1 MNHLST
7 IPSFVSAVGRQADR
21 IFLICLILVTST
33 ITAYWPVVTF
43 IFVNYADPD
52 YVTSNS
58 HMLGGL
64 NWRGV
69 VWAFHSSFTYNWHSV
84 TWLSHRLD
92 VEMFGLSAGAAHLV
106 NLLLHTANVLLLFL
120 VLRRLS
126 GGNRTETHYS
136 LAQAF
141 FFMGRLDDAAL
152 QFKDVLSLSPDN
164 PKVHLELGD
173 VLARL
178 GKPTE
183 AAAEFREALRLKS
196 DFPEAERALNELEPS
211 LPK

>member
-106 NLLLHTANVLLLFL
+106 NFLLHTANVLLLFL

-136 LAQAF
+136 LAQVFSSWGDWMTRRCNSKMFYLFRRIIPRFIWNWAMCWRGLVNQRKPPLNF
-141 FFMGRLDDAAL
+141 VKLCGSRAISRRL
-152 QFKDVLSLSPDN
+152 N
-164 PKVHLELGD
+164 
-173 VLARL
+173 AR
-178 GKPTE
+178 
-183 AAAEFREALRLKS
+183 
-196 DFPEAERALNELEPS
+196 
-211 LPK
+211 